1 MADAAQRQRKLAAK
15 AARRKAAVAEKKKKE
30 GMSTSLAGRIQM
42 AAKGPI
48 VHCLMP
54 TNLFEAGIGNV
65 LVARR
70 LPSGMLGCAWFL
82 VDVFCLGVKDIFY
95 REVSEAELRSRLE
108 ALSETQE
115 FVEVEPTRARR
126 LIRDAAAYAAGL
138 GLPAAKDTPVIE
150 AIFGDFNANACT
162 DTFTFGKDGKP
173 FYVSGPYDTPARIR
187 TIGQTLEKSCGTGNW
202 DYMVEV
208 PGGRISVGQ

>member
-30 GMSTSLAGRIQM
+30 GSSTTLAGRIRM
-42 AAKGPI
+42 AAMGPI

-126 LIRDAAAYAAGL
+126 LVRDAAAYAVGL
-138 GLPAAKDTPVIE
+138 GLPAAKDTPERTAAWRPPGRNHHIICVVMQI
-150 AIFGDFNANACT
+150 
-162 DTFTFGKDGKP
+162 K
-173 FYVSGPYDTPARIR
+173 VTPKHPLSTVA
-187 TIGQTLEKSCGTGNW
+187 LSC
-202 DYMVEV
+202 
-208 PGGRISVGQ
+208 RSSK